1 MTEGVRKGEG
11 RKKYRTWWWCVVMYS
26 RLEWRLVFRWWR
38 SGLVIGSSSELVA
51 ASNVKVGWE
60 LEIRNLQFERPPI
73 YVITSPPFQPTMKLT
88 EIISKNE

>member
-1 MTEGVRKGEG
+1 MEGSVSLAE
-11 RKKYRTWWWCVVMYS
+11 
-26 RLEWRLVFRWWR
+26 ER
-38 SGLVIGSSSELVA
+38 SSQNSSELVV

>member
-1 MTEGVRKGEG
+1 MEGSV
-11 RKKYRTWWWCVVMYS
+11 S
-26 RLEWRLVFRWWR
+26 LVEER
-38 SGLVIGSSSELVA
+38 SSQNSSELVV